1 MKGNLT
7 IFFFDL
13 FSWRIQ
19 DVYSVEETMRARGLH
34 LRRIGFRGCR
44 CLTVNKT
51 QYLKTIW
58 KLFV

>member
-51 QYLKTIW
+51 QYLKTI
-58 KLFV
+58 